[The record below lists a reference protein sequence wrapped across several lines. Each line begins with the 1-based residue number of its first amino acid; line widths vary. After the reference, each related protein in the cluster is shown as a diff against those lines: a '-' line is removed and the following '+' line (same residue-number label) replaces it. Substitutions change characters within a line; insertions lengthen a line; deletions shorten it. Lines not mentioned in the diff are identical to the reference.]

1 MAFLNALSVTAPTG
15 LWHTI
20 LFWLEGLVNNYAVAI
35 ILLTVGVRL
44 LMVPFDFA
52 NKYSGKKNSRLQNKM
67 KPELDKINQK
77 YAGQKDIINIKTQ
90 EVYKRYKFNV
100 GGMCFT
106 MLIPMILSMVI
117 FTSIF
122 AALGSVS
129 KYEISKQFLQARKEY
144 YQVYEIDV
152 DTLAEGESALGKLNE
167 KLITM
172 GDTEKET
179 KKAEAD
185 AKALATFNDSKDS
198 FLWID
203 NIWLSDT
210 PWTDPVLSYEG
221 FIKNSEIEE
230 NALTEEE
237 YEMIISNVRA
247 NTRNANGYLIIVV
260 LSVATSY
267 LSTAINGWITKAKA
281 KKKGLQMNQVGL
293 GNKGK
298 IAMWFL
304 PVLIGVIILFYN
316 AAFAIYSTMGSV
328 VLLVTNP
335 IMTLFI
341 DMLEFEAIEKEEDKT
356 MAPYDRKRK

>member
-1 MAFLNALSVTAPTG
+1 MAFLNALSVVKPTG

-35 ILLTVGVRL
+35 ILLTIGVRL
-44 LMVPFDFA
+44 LLVPFDFA
-52 NKYSGKKNSRLQNKM
+52 NKYSGKKNSRIQNKM

-77 YAGQKDIINIKTQ
+77 YAGQKDLINQKTA

-122 AALGSVS
+122 GALGTVS
-129 KYEISKQFLQARKEY
+129 KYETSTQFLQARKEF

-152 DTLAEGESALGKLNE
+152 DSLAEGEKALDKLNE
-167 KLITM
+167 KLSAM
-172 GDTEKET
+172 SDEEKAS

-185 AKALATFNDSKDS
+185 AKALEAFKDSKDS

-210 PWTDPVLSYEG
+210 PWTNPVLSYES
-221 FIKNSEIEE
+221 FIKNSNIDEKQ
-230 NALTEEE
+230 LTDTE
-237 YEMIISNVRA
+237 YNMIVSNVQD
-247 NTRNANGYLIIVV
+247 NTRNSNGYLIIVV

-267 LSTAINGWITKAKA
+267 LSTAINGWITRASA
-281 KKKGLQMNQVGL
+281 KKKGIKMDQVGL
-293 GNKGK
+293 GGKGK
-298 IAMWFL
+298 IAMWIL
-304 PVLIGVIILFYN
+304 PVVIGIIILFYN
-316 AAFAIYSTMGSV
+316 AAFAIYSTIGSI
-328 VLLVTNP
+328 VLLITNP

-341 DMLEFEAIEKEEDKT
+341 DMLEFEAIEKDEDRT